1 MIQNKI
7 SKLEYM
13 VCSVHPSASI
23 QTFFKLETEFRY
35 LQERVK

>member
-1 MIQNKI
+1 MEQGYDSETKI

-23 QTFFKLETEFRY
+23 QTFFKLLEI
-35 LQERVK
+35 